1 MDIFDRIY
9 WWVAIYLLLALFVS
23 GRQLEFPELW

>member
-1 MDIFDRIY
+1 MGLFDRIY
-9 WWVAIYLLLALFVS
+9 WWLAIYLLLLLFVL